1 MKDNK
6 YLPIGTVIRID
17 GQERP
22 IIIVGYMPECE
33 GEAYDY
39 EGYPYPE
46 GFVDSEKSICFTAG
60 MVEQIIYWGYETAE
74 GTYFIEEIMSKI
86 GKILGD

>member
-1 MKDNK
+1 MKNNK
-6 YLPIGTVIRID
+6 YLPIGTIVRLE

-22 IIIVGYMPECE
+22 IIIVGYFPECE

-46 GFVDSEKSICFTAG
+46 GFVDSEKSICFESG
-60 MVEQIIYWGYETAE
+60 LVEQIIYWGYETPE
-74 GTYFIEEIMSKI
+74 SSYFIDEIMSKL
-86 GKILGD
+86 GKILGE